1 MNAASALLELRDVS
15 ITFGGVRALSEV
27 SLDVTEGSIVGLIG
41 PNGAGKT
48 TLFNIV
54 SGLLRADAGSIRF
67 DGVEMARMP
76 AHRRAAIGVGRSFQN
91 LGLMNTQTVQTN
103 VLAML
108 HRSAPYAPADV
119 FVRPWRWLAGER
131 ELARRCHDVLA
142 EFGLEDESARQVGDL
157 SFAKARFTELAAVVA
172 EQPRLMLLDE
182 PTTGLDIAET
192 VRLAAIL
199 ESIRDGGA
207 TVLVVAHD
215 VEFVMR
221 VCDHVY
227 VLAEGNVLFDGAPE
241 AVRAHPAVIEAYL
254 GKAA

>member
-1 MNAASALLELRDVS
+1 MNALLELRDIS
-15 ITFGGVRALSEV
+15 ISFGGVRALDGV
-27 SLDVTEGSIVGLIG
+27 ALDVSEGSIVGLIG

-48 TLFNIV
+48 TLFNVV

-67 DGVEMARMP
+67 DGVEMVRMP

-91 LGLMNTQTVQTN
+91 LGLMNSQTVTTN
-103 VLAML
+103 VLALL

-119 FVRPWRWLAGER
+119 FLRPWRWAAGER
-131 ELARRCHDVLA
+131 VLAQRCHDVLA
-142 EFGLEDESARQVGDL
+142 NFGLDDEAARPVGDL

-182 PTTGLDIAET
+182 PTTGLDISET

-199 ESIRDGGA
+199 EEIRAGGA

-227 VLAEGNVLFDGAPE
+227 VLAEGKLLFDGTPAE
-241 AVRAHPAVIEAYL
+241 VRSHPAVIEAYL
-254 GKAA
+254 GTAA